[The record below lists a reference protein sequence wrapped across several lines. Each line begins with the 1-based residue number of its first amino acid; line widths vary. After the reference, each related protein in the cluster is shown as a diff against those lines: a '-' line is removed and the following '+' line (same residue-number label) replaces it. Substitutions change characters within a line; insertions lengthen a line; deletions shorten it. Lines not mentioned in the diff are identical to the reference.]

1 MTPELK
7 ANELIDYFTQ
17 QGINN
22 PKLCAIK
29 VCDEIR
35 FHCDIES
42 IFNYFGHV
50 KQAIENENMAS
61 HI

>member
-1 MTPELK
+1 MTPEQK
-7 ANELIDYFTQ
+7 ATELIDYFIAN
-17 QGINN
+17 GVSN

-35 FHCDIES
+35 FHCDIAS
-42 IFNYFGHV
+42 VFNYFGQI
-50 KQAIENENMAS
+50 KQVLENENMAS